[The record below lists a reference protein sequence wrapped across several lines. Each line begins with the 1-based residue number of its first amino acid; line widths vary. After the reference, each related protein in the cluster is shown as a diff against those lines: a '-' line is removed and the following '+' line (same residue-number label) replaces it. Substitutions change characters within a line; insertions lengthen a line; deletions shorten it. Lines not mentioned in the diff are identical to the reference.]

1 MFTNDEKIAITV
13 FVCIFVGIY
22 LLESKTIV
30 KNPEL
35 NAKLQKLLPYV
46 GFILITLFIIW
57 RSGKLT
63 VEALHLDNTM
73 FAAWLVMAL
82 LITAYVL
89 SGKQVLPNKKDNKK
103 LKDAV
108 RKAFIALIIGFFGR
122 LDLVVAPFF
131 LVLTF
136 SYFSQSDWI

>member
-1 MFTNDEKIAITV
+1 MFTDDEKIAITI
-13 FVCIFVGIY
+13 FGCIIVGIY

-30 KNPEL
+30 ANPEL
-35 NAKLQKLLPYV
+35 NAKIQKISPYL
-46 GFILITLFIIW
+46 GFALITLIVLW

-63 VEALHLDNTM
+63 IEALHLNNNL
-73 FAAWLVMAL
+73 FASWLVVCL
-82 LITAYVL
+82 LITGYVL
-89 SGKQVLPNKKDNKK
+89 SGKQVLSNKKDNEK